1 MSDRPQPPAYPG
13 IRADLLGRVPF
24 GEAWSVQQKI
34 RDERAGGRLA
44 EDVFLF
50 LEHDSV
56 FTLGLGGSEA
66 HILSRR
72 PPGGEGEGEGGSEIP
87 VVRINRGGEVTYHG
101 PGQLMLYAICDLRA
115 RDRDVHAHC
124 RRLEEVFLRYL
135 AGLGIEARRRE
146 EMPGLWVEGEKIL
159 ALGVGARNW
168 VTMHGVAFNVATD
181 LRYFGMID
189 PCGEAGSRATSLER
203 LLGRAVSLEEVVEA
217 LVPICSEVFEQ
228 KVVMAQDGGFG
239 RSAAPMAEDKSA

>member
-1 MSDRPQPPAYPG
+1 MSDRPQNTGFPG
-13 IRADLLGRVPF
+13 IRADCLGRVPL

-56 FTLGLGGSEA
+56 FTLGLGGSES

-72 PPGGEGEGEGGSEIP
+72 PPGGEGEVP

-101 PGQLMLYAICDLRA
+101 PGQLMLYAICDLRG
-115 RDRDVHAHC
+115 RGRDVHAHC
-124 RRLEEVFLRYL
+124 RRLEEVFLRYVG
-135 AGLGIEARRRE
+135 GLGFEARRRE

-159 ALGVGARNW
+159 ALGVGARSW

-181 LRYFGMID
+181 LRYFGMIH
-189 PCGEAGSRATSLER
+189 PCGEAGSRAASLER
-203 LLGRAVSLEEVVEA
+203 LLGRPVSLEEVVEA
-217 LVPICSEVFEQ
+217 LVPICAEVFEQ
-228 KVVMAQDGGFG
+228 KVVMAQDEGF
-239 RSAAPMAEDKSA
+239 RCSAAPAAEDMGA